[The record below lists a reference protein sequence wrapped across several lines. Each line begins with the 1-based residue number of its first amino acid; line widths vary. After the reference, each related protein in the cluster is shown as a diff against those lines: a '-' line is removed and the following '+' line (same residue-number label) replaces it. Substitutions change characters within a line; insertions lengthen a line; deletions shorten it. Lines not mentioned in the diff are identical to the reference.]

1 MRMLPVRRILLVVA
15 AFTAVSIYLIWW
27 VTYAGIHYTPR
38 YNLRPP
44 GASGDVQGASVR
56 LLSLIRSDKLAA
68 ADGGQPG
75 SPEPGA
81 VWIVAELEA
90 VRHDPA
96 KEFLCGTELVGP
108 EWRRWTP
115 ASLLTASAGVQRST
129 PSCPVDLSLD
139 QPLRFEALFL
149 VPARYAN
156 QLLGIALRDDSTA
169 ARTTVIRPPAL

>member
-1 MRMLPVRRILLVVA
+1 MRMLPVRRILFVVV

-38 YNLRPP
+38 YSLRPP
-44 GASGDVQGASVR
+44 GASGDVQGTSVR

-68 ADGGQPG
+68 SDGGQPG

-90 VRHDPA
+90 VRRDSA
-96 KEFLCGTELVGP
+96 KEFLCGAELVGP
-108 EWRRWTP
+108 EWRRWTA

-129 PSCPVDLSLD
+129 PSCPLDLSVD
-139 QPLRFEALFL
+139 QPVRFEALFL

-156 QLLGIALRDDSTA
+156 QLLGVALRDDSTA